1 MLEHFKTHNFIPL
14 KKLQILSISKNE
26 SFTNMVRYS
35 YDLILWILDTTFT
48 LKMGELMTYS
58 WNVYVLCL
66 IGYFLVLFYLLLT

>member
-1 MLEHFKTHNFIPL
+1 
-14 KKLQILSISKNE
+14 
-26 SFTNMVRYS
+26 MVRYS

-66 IGYFLVLFYLLLT
+66 IGHFLVLFYLLLT